1 MKPTSRGRAL
11 LRQMLSE
18 RNRFPEREP
27 HIDEQ
32 IHRTFGRTVAIL
44 VLDMVGFSRL
54 TLERG
59 IVHYM
64 AMIHQMDRIARP
76 AVSANGGRVIK
87 QEADNL
93 FCAFPDPAGALEGAL
108 DVLRAFDAVN
118 SVLPPERHVYGSVG
132 IGYGPTLL
140 IGDRDMFGAEMN
152 LACKLGE
159 DLAGTNEILLT
170 RAAHDALPDGTY
182 KCAPTSFAIAGVE
195 LEAYRFVEKFVHQ
208 A

>member
-1 MKPTSRGRAL
+1 LGEMRAGGNGFRGGGGE
-11 LRQMLSE
+11 ME
-18 RNRFPEREP
+18 EE
-27 HIDEQ
+27 
-32 IHRTFGRTVAIL
+32 IHGTFGRRVAIL

-64 AMIHQMDRIARP
+64 AMIHQMDRVARP
-76 AVSANGGRVIK
+76 AVTANGGRVMK
-87 QEADNL
+87 QEADDL
-93 FCAFPDPAGALEGAL
+93 FCAFPDPTGALEGAL
-108 DVLRAFDAVN
+108 DILRAFDAVN

-170 RAAHDALPDGTY
+170 TAAHEALPDGTY
-182 KCAPTSFAIAGVE
+182 KCAPTSFAVAGIE
-195 LEAYRFVEKFVHQ
+195 LEAYRFVEKFVNQ